1 MASLYSNDPD
11 YREYGNL
18 PRNWQNQASDENNDQ
33 DTRETTSQAI
43 YANASVDGVN
53 NSPAGNGEEQNRSE
67 IESTSHLT
75 PVNTQR
81 EVVSQRTL
89 ASPSP
94 RSRRKKARSRYDEN
108 MYALPDLP
116 QDYSSQDSSEELE
129 PDTTQTERGEF
140 CIPRWKICCIL
151 IVVLV
156 IGVGGGLPVALIF
169 LRKTGN
175 TIFPKILY

>member
-18 PRNWQNQASDENNDQ
+18 PRNWQNQASGENHDQ
-33 DTRETTSQAI
+33 DRGSETISQAI

-53 NSPAGNGEEQNRSE
+53 NSPTENREEQNRIE
-67 IESTSHLT
+67 RESTSHLT
-75 PVNTQR
+75 PANTQR
-81 EVVSQRTL
+81 EVVSQRAL

-108 MYALPDLP
+108 LYALPDLP
-116 QDYSSQDSSEELE
+116 ESYSSQDSSEELE
-129 PDTTQTERGEF
+129 PDATKSERKEF
-140 CIPRWKICCIL
+140 CIPRWKIYCIL

-169 LRKTGN
+169 LRETGN
-175 TIFPKILY
+175 TISS

>member
-18 PRNWQNQASDENNDQ
+18 PRNWHNQASDANNDQ
-33 DTRETTSQAI
+33 DGGTEAVSGSI

-53 NSPAGNGEEQNRSE
+53 NFPTENGEEQNRIE
-67 IESTSHLT
+67 RESTSYLT

-81 EVVSQRTL
+81 EVVSQRAL

-108 MYALPDLP
+108 LYALPDLP
-116 QDYSSQDSSEELE
+116 EDYSSQDSSEELE
-129 PDTTQTERGEF
+129 PDATKSKRGEF
-140 CIPRWKICCIL
+140 CIMRVKIYCIL

-156 IGVGGGLPVALIF
+156 IGVGGGFPVALIF
-169 LRKTGN
+169 LRETGN
-175 TIFPKILY
+175 TISS

>member
-18 PRNWQNQASDENNDQ
+18 PRNWQNQASDDNPDQ
-33 DTRETTSQAI
+33 DRGSETISQAI

-53 NSPAGNGEEQNRSE
+53 NVPTENGEEQNTIER
-67 IESTSHLT
+67 ESTSHLT
-75 PVNTQR
+75 PANTQR
-81 EVVSQRTL
+81 EVVSQRAL

-108 MYALPDLP
+108 LYALPDLP

-129 PDTTQTERGEF
+129 PDTTKSERGEC
-140 CIPRWKICCIL
+140 CIPRWKIYCIL

-175 TIFPKILY
+175 TISF